1 MAAESSFDIVC
12 NIDMQE
18 MDNAVNQSKKE
29 VEQRFDFKGSKSDIV
44 LDKLKN
50 TLTLTSE
57 DDFKLKSLN
66 DILQS
71 KIIKRGISLKAL
83 TYEKVEAAAGNTVRQ
98 VITLQ
103 SGIPQEKAKEIVKVI
118 KNTKLKVNA
127 SIQQDQVRVSG
138 KSRDDL
144 QAVITKLKSE
154 DLGIDMQ
161 FVNFRSA

>member
-83 TYEKVEAAAGNTVRQ
+83 TYGKVEAAAGNTVRQ

-103 SGIPQEKAKEIVKVI
+103 SGIPQEKAKEIVKII

-144 QAVITKLKSE
+144 QAVISKLKSE

-161 FVNFRSA
+161 YVNFRSA

>member
-12 NIDMQE
+12 KIDMQE

-83 TYEKVEAAAGNTVRQ
+83 TYGKVEPAAGNTVRQ

-103 SGIPQEKAKEIVKVI
+103 SGIPQEKAKEIVKII

-127 SIQQDQVRVSG
+127 SIQQDQVRVTG

-144 QAVITKLKSE
+144 QTVISKLKSE

-161 FVNFRSA
+161 YVNFRSA

>member
-12 NIDMQE
+12 KIDMQE

-29 VEQRFDFKGSKSDIV
+29 VEQRFDFKGSKSDIE

-83 TYEKVEAAAGNTVRQ
+83 TYGKVEAAAGNTVRQ

-103 SGIPQEKAKEIVKVI
+103 SGIPQEKAKEIVKII

-144 QAVITKLKSE
+144 QAVISKLKSE

-161 FVNFRSA
+161 FINFRSA

>member
-1 MAAESSFDIVC
+1 MSFSPSFGKRTVK
-12 NIDMQE
+12 E

-83 TYEKVEAAAGNTVRQ
+83 TYGKVEAAAGNTVRQ

-103 SGIPQEKAKEIVKVI
+103 SGIPQEKAKEIVKII

-144 QAVITKLKSE
+144 QAVISKLKSE

-161 FVNFRSA
+161 YVNFRSA

>member
-12 NIDMQE
+12 KIDMQE
-18 MDNAVNQSKKE
+18 MDNAVNQAKKE
-29 VEQRFDFKGSKSDIV
+29 VEQRFDFKGSKSDIA
-44 LDKLKN
+44 LDKVKN

-144 QAVITKLKSE
+144 QAVISKLKSE

-161 FVNFRSA
+161 YVNFRSA

>member
-12 NIDMQE
+12 KIDMQE

-29 VEQRFDFKGSKSDIV
+29 VEQRFDFKGSKSDIA
-44 LDKLKN
+44 LDKVKN

>member
-29 VEQRFDFKGSKSDIV
+29 VEQRFDFKGSKSDIA

-83 TYEKVEAAAGNTVRQ
+83 TYGKVEAAAGNTVRQ

-103 SGIPQEKAKEIVKVI
+103 SGIPQEKAKEIVKII

-144 QAVITKLKSE
+144 QAVISKLKSE

-161 FVNFRSA
+161 YVNFRSA